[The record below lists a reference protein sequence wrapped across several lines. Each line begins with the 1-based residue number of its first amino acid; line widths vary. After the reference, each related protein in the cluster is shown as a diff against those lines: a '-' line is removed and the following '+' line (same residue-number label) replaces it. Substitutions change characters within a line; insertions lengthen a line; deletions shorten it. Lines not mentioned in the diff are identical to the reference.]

1 MTSDTLVARG
11 LAGGARVLILDEPL
25 AGVDAASQAALA
37 DTLRVLADA
46 GTTIVI
52 VLHELGPIQPLVTRV
67 VAMNSG
73 SVVFDGPLAAV
84 PRALLHDDHADD
96 AHGGVFEDPGDFELF
111 RRGLFRR

>member
-1 MTSDTLVARG
+1 M
-11 LAGGARVLILDEPL
+11 LILDEPL